1 MQLCDYTKTQGFSG
15 GSDGKESASHAGELG
30 LIPGSGRCL
39 GKGNGHTLQVSCLEN
54 SMGRGPGGLQ
64 STGQQRVGHDSVTN
78 TFQRIVYFK
87 LVNYMVY
94 GLYLNKAVI

>member
-1 MQLCDYTKTQGFSG
+1 MLIEVMTMQLCDYTKTQGFSG

-64 STGQQRVGHDSVTN
+64 STG
-78 TFQRIVYFK
+78 
-87 LVNYMVY
+87 
-94 GLYLNKAVI
+94 